1 MSSTPKASRA
11 PRPVNDETRALV
23 AAAHARGLG
32 RNAIAREVGVPA
44 ATVSSIC
51 KAAGLSFD
59 REQTALALRARQI
72 DLAAERQAV
81 KSMLMVRARDALEAM
96 DAPALVYSFG
106 GRDNTYSERLLDAP
120 PVGDQR
126 NLMTIAGIA
135 LTRYADLDRV
145 DNGATGTAE
154 AVGMLDRLSSALTV
168 AVDSMT
174 AAGDLPDPTRTP
186 DQADDDT
193 GDE

>member
-1 MSSTPKASRA
+1 MSTNRKPARA
-11 PRPVNDETRALV
+11 PRPVTDETRAQVV
-23 AAAHARGLG
+23 AMHGDGAG
-32 RNAIAREVGVPA
+32 RNAIARALDLSA
-44 ATVSSIC
+44 ATVSRIVHD
-51 KAAGLSFD
+51 AGLAFD

-72 DLAAERQAV
+72 DLAAERATI
-81 KSMLMVRARDALEAM
+81 KSMLLVRARDALEAL

-106 GRDNTYSERLLDAP
+106 GKDNTYAERLLDAP
-120 PVGDQR
+120 PVTDQR

-145 DNGATGTAE
+145 DNGATSTAD

-174 AAGDLPDPTRTP
+174 ADGDLPDPTRTP
-186 DQADDDT
+186 DQADDEPA
-193 GDE
+193 DE